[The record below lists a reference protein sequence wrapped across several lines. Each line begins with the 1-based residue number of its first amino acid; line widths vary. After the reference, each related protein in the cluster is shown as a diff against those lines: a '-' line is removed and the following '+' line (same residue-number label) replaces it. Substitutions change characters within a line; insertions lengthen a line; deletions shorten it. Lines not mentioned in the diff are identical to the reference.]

1 MAINFSPGD
10 HAMYQQRNKPGILV
24 YMKRTMMTSNANPTE
39 YTVYSLAD
47 GKGYHVAGCWLQ
59 EVEVSDV
66 EMETLGN

>member
-1 MAINFSPGD
+1 
-10 HAMYQQRNKPGILV
+10 
-24 YMKRTMMTSNANPTE
+24 MTSNVNPTE

-47 GKGYHVAGCWLQ
+47 GKGYHVIVAGCWLQ